1 MWPKQ
6 AGHVLPPSVWWYLVD
21 TIGDTSLFSVRFCC
35 AHCLWSRIMWFT
47 KVDVRLS
54 CSNACLNYLYVMKR
68 NAHCT
73 INISSG
79 IYFLKLHRPNIFT
92 YRNQNWT
99 SQIFHVIVHSS
110 LFLVKVQCYYTH
122 THIRLTALCP
132 RPPGW
137 AGTRKVKPVWILLK
151 QQTVSGS
158 GIRWAICKSA
168 PLSRQTTM
176 PAPHRS
182 AFYRPDALPAA
193 QPTVSKHWKQ
203 LQWYCTS
210 YSFTKWH
217 ILNKHSKSDIYM
229 TCQSVQSYFSHAN
242 D

>member
-1 MWPKQ
+1 
-6 AGHVLPPSVWWYLVD
+6 
-21 TIGDTSLFSVRFCC
+21 
-35 AHCLWSRIMWFT
+35 
-47 KVDVRLS
+47 
-54 CSNACLNYLYVMKR
+54 MKR

-79 IYFLKLHRPNIFT
+79 NYFLKLHRPNIFT

-110 LFLVKVQCYYTH
+110 LFLVKVQCYYTL

-132 RPPGW
+132 TPPGW

-182 AFYRPDALPAA
+182 AFYRPDAFLPPS
-193 QPTVSKHWKQ
+193 QQ
-203 LQWYCTS
+203 
-210 YSFTKWH
+210 
-217 ILNKHSKSDIYM
+217 
-229 TCQSVQSYFSHAN
+229 CQSTESNYSGTIHRTHLLSDTF
-242 D
+242 